1 MMDSRVLRAVVI
13 SLTVALSALFFR
25 SPFRFKINQ
34 VSPKTI
40 IANREITV
48 EKPREE
54 YVRDSIRIVSEVP
67 PVYRPVP
74 FMQHVERTYDSL
86 VKIINPKRA
95 RELKEKALTY
105 LQRGVISPK
114 PSGTVVVYE
123 NGNFKLVP
131 ADVLRSP
138 SEICLENDTLCAF
151 IVPTLVPDSSLWKVY
166 ARRMLEENLSRVDYV
181 VNPGEI
187 IVSKGQIIDSSAYRV
202 LKAYEEVMVKPRR
215 LAYTLLSLM
224 MALVLL
230 IIFYSRKWDVPSG
243 ASVFVFS
250 VGHLL
255 ELTLH
260 YFLSLP
266 PFVTL
271 MPFVALSIGVLDTP
285 TMAIGLALI
294 TSVIRG
300 VSYDFSLLLPLYI
313 GSMASASA
321 FSVKFFKRRSHYF
334 FIAVIV
340 AIFGV
345 ASVLVSAPFV
355 DMGRED
361 LVLAAV
367 ITGVVSIVSVG
378 LYAVLIPV
386 IEAMFRRTTELSY
399 MELASL
405 NHPLLKELSEKAPGT
420 FAHSIIVGNMAEA
433 GARAVGA
440 NETIA
445 KLGGYYHDIGKLHN
459 PEYFIENQTGG
470 SNPHD
475 KLDPVK
481 SAQIIISHVKK
492 GVELAKKYRLP
503 QEIIDIIRTHHGD
516 TLLWPFYKKAKD
528 LGLPVK
534 EEQFRYPGPRPR
546 TPEEAIVMLA
556 DSSEAASRSAETEE
570 EIRKIV
576 DAVFEQRV
584 KEGQLD
590 LVPLSRR
597 DLAQIKEAFIP
608 IILTFRHQ
616 RPKYPSPDE

>member
-1 MMDSRVLRAVVI
+1 MNSRILRALVI
-13 SLTVALSALFFR
+13 SLTVALSSLFFR
-25 SPFRFKINQ
+25 PPFRFRIGQ
-34 VSPKTI
+34 ISPRTI
-40 IANREITV
+40 IAEREVVV
-48 EKPREE
+48 EKPREA
-54 YVRDSIRIVSEVP
+54 YVRDSMRIVSEVP
-67 PVYRPVP
+67 PVYKPVP
-74 FMQHVERTYDSL
+74 FLQHVERVYDSL
-86 VKIINPKRA
+86 VKVIAPKRA
-95 RELKEKALTY
+95 KELKDRALTY
-105 LQRGVISPK
+105 LQRGIISPK
-114 PSGTVVVYE
+114 PSGTVLIYE
-123 NGNFKLVP
+123 NGDFRPVP
-131 ADVLRSP
+131 ADVLKSP
-138 SEICLENDTLCAF
+138 SEVCVENDTLCAF
-151 IVPTLVPDSSLWKVY
+151 IVPTLVPDSTLWKAYVEKVL
-166 ARRMLEENLSRVDYV
+166 RERLSRIDYV
-181 VNPGEI
+181 VNPGEVV
-187 IVSKGQIIDSSAYRV
+187 VSKGQVIDSTTYRL
-202 LKAYEEVMVKPRR
+202 LKAYERTMVRPRR
-215 LAYTLLSLM
+215 LAYIALSVL

-230 IIFYSRKWDVPSG
+230 VIFYSRKWDVPSG

-260 YFLSLP
+260 YLFTLP

-285 TMAIGLALI
+285 TMAIGLTLI

-313 GSMASASA
+313 GSMAAASA
-321 FSVKFFKRRSHYF
+321 FSVKFFKRRAHYF

-340 AIFGV
+340 ALFGV
-345 ASVLVSAPFV
+345 VSVVVSSPFANMNRQDLLLASI
-355 DMGRED
+355 
-361 LVLAAV
+361 
-367 ITGVVSIVSVG
+367 ITFGVSIVSVG

-399 MELASL
+399 IELASL

-433 GARAVGA
+433 GAKAVGA

-459 PEYFIENQTGG
+459 PEYFIENQTGRE
-470 SNPHD
+470 NPHD

-503 QEIIDIIRTHHGD
+503 QEIIDIIQTHHGD
-516 TLLWPFYKKAKD
+516 TILWPFYKKAKD
-528 LGLPVK
+528 LGLPVS
-534 EEQFRYPGPRPR
+534 EDQFRYPGPRPR

-576 DAVFEQRV
+576 DAVFEQRI

-597 DLAQIKEAFIP
+597 DLEKIKGAFIP
-608 IILTFRHQ
+608 IMLTFRHQ

>member
-1 MMDSRVLRAVVI
+1 MSDRILRALII

-25 SPFRFKINQ
+25 PPFRFKLGQ
-34 VSPKTI
+34 VSQRTI
-40 IANREITV
+40 IADREVIV
-48 EKPREE
+48 EKPRKV
-54 YVRDSIRIVSEVP
+54 YVQDSIRIVSEVP

-74 FMQHVERTYDSL
+74 FLSHVDRVYDSL
-86 VKIINPKRA
+86 VKVIDPKRA
-95 RELKEKALTY
+95 RELRDKAIVY
-105 LQRGVISPK
+105 LQKGVISPK
-114 PSGTVVVYE
+114 PSGTVIVYE
-123 NGNFKLVP
+123 NGNFRMIP
-131 ADVLRSP
+131 ADVLKSP
-138 SEICLENDTLCAF
+138 SEVCFENDTLCAF
-151 IVPTLVPDSSLWKVY
+151 ITPTLVPDSSLWKAY
-166 ARRMLEENLSRVDYV
+166 TRRVLEERLSRVDYV
-181 VNPGEI
+181 INPGEI
-187 IVSKGQIIDSSAYRV
+187 IISKGEIIDSTAYRI
-202 LKAYEEVMVKPRR
+202 LKAYEKVTVGPRR
-215 LAYTLLSLM
+215 IAYVALSLM

-230 IIFYSRKWDVPSG
+230 VIFYSRKWDVPSG

-250 VGHLL
+250 MGHVL
-255 ELTLH
+255 ELALH
-260 YFLSLP
+260 YFFDLP

-271 MPFVALSIGVLDTP
+271 MPFVALSVGVLDTS
-285 TMAIGLALI
+285 TMAIGLTLI

-313 GSMASASA
+313 GSMAAASA
-321 FSVKFFKRRSHYF
+321 FSVKFFKRRAHYF
-334 FIAVIV
+334 FIALIV
-340 AIFGV
+340 TLFGM
-345 ASVLVSAPFV
+345 ASLLVSAPFIN
-355 DMGRED
+355 MTKED
-361 LVLAAV
+361 LLMASA
-367 ITGVVSIVSVG
+367 ITFGVSIVSVG
-378 LYAVLIPV
+378 LYAVLIPM
-386 IEAMFRRTTELSY
+386 IEALFRKTTELSY
-399 MELASL
+399 IELASL

-445 KLGGYYHDIGKLHN
+445 KLGGYYHDIGKIYN

-470 SNPHD
+470 ENPHD

-481 SAQIIISHVKK
+481 SARIIISHVKK

-503 QEIIDIIRTHHGD
+503 QEIIDIIQTHHGD

-570 EIRKIV
+570 EIKKIV
-576 DAVFEQRV
+576 DSVFEQRI

-597 DLAQIKEAFIP
+597 DLERIKDAFVP
-608 IILTFRHQ
+608 IMMTFRHQ